1 MRSFH
6 RFKITSIPLCTF
18 FQMKILLI
26 YSKYDCFVTEN
37 NRKCSK
43 VSVLFRATRYAF
55 NTQEGNYYVL
65 EKVYSPS
72 DNCFMLAYN
81 MLKNNFHCRSEK
93 FCQII
98 LLRSTCC
105 QLFFKTTN
113 QKKIL
118 LLDFDLQ
125 EIHIPLWIFYNL
137 VASVSTFPFIVS

>member
-1 MRSFH
+1 
-6 RFKITSIPLCTF
+6 
-18 FQMKILLI
+18 MKILFI
-26 YSKYDCFVTEN
+26 YSNYDRFVTEN

-43 VSVLFRATRYAF
+43 DSVLFRATRYAF

-72 DNCFMLAYN
+72 DNYFMLAYN

-125 EIHIPLWIFYNL
+125 ERHIPLWIFYNL

>member
-1 MRSFH
+1 MRSFQAFH

-18 FQMKILLI
+18 FEMKIVFI

-55 NTQEGNYYVL
+55 NTQEGNYYAL
-65 EKVYSPS
+65 EKVFFLHFYSPS

-81 MLKNNFHCRSEK
+81 MLKNNFHCRPEK

-98 LLRSTCC
+98 LVA
-105 QLFFKTTN
+105 QYMFPALFSK
-113 QKKIL
+113 QQIKKRYL
-118 LLDFDLQ
+118 CWTLT
-125 EIHIPLWIFYNL
+125 YKK
-137 VASVSTFPFIVS
+137 

>member
-1 MRSFH
+1 
-6 RFKITSIPLCTF
+6 
-18 FQMKILLI
+18 MKILFI
-26 YSKYDCFVTEN
+26 YSKYDRFVTEN

-43 VSVLFRATRYAF
+43 DSVLFRATRYAF

-125 EIHIPLWIFYNL
+125 EIDIPLWIFYNL